1 MGVHSPTLRIVGHLA
16 IKFLKTFSG
25 RLRIIGTGLQVK
37 EKGVK
42 RVRGCE

>member
-16 IKFLKTFSG
+16 KFLKTFSG

>member
-16 IKFLKTFSG
+16 RFLKTFPG
-25 RLRIIGTGLQVK
+25 RLRITGTGLQVK

-42 RVRGCE
+42 RAKGCE

>member
-1 MGVHSPTLRIVGHLA
+1 MGVHSPTLRIVSHLA
-16 IKFLKTFSG
+16 KFLKTFSG

-42 RVRGCE
+42 RVRGCK

>member
-16 IKFLKTFSG
+16 RFLKTFSG
-25 RLRIIGTGLQVK
+25 RITGTGLQVK